1 MNTYAL
7 IANARRI
14 AAFYARLEACR
25 KQKEVLA
32 VMDDACTIEELGD
45 CLSVS
50 AYIARAAREK
60 KERRRKNQ

>member
-14 AAFYARLEACR
+14 ASFYARLKACR

-32 VMDDACTIEELGD
+32 IMDECATLEEITD
-45 CLSVS
+45 CLAVS
-50 AYIARAAREK
+50 AYIARAAKEK
-60 KERRRKNQ
+60 RSKNQ